1 MIGNENVFERVLRLA
16 AEEREAR
23 ETRPLSAAMI
33 KAAEAH
39 KAKHREKYLHT
50 EGMQYAEA
58 SEA

>member
-1 MIGNENVFERVLRLA
+1 MTNTIFERVLQLA

-39 KAKHREKYLHT
+39 KARNREKYLHT
-50 EGMQYAEA
+50 EGAQYDATLSGA
-58 SEA
+58 

>member
-1 MIGNENVFERVLRLA
+1 MTETVFERVLRLA

-23 ETRPLSAAMI
+23 ESRPLSAAMI

-39 KAKHREKYLHT
+39 KARNREKYLYT
-50 EGMQYAEA
+50 EGAQYDTTL